1 MPSKPGK
8 YVLEEVVILIQ
19 LESFCATKWK
29 NTNWSVSLFFLEIKI
44 VLDLFENPIEN
55 CWNWFFVNQKNTS
68 ELNFESFLVYISP
81 FRWNVDNGSNT
92 EIEILDNAVTL
103 KITTTWFYTDS
114 PELESTK
121 FDSFEQNPK
130 KSNLIFVRKESQ
142 TNNLI
147 LLWTLCSNFGFDSL
161 LGWNPNLDLIL
172 CWFKVA
178 RKRVWFSLIFS
189 FGSKLVFEFNSN
201 RVLNTHLQEKKATC
215 CNKPWYV
222 FEVDLLLSS
231 EHKKSYAF
239 EKYVFWFW
247 KGNKSVKVRED

>member
-1 MPSKPGK
+1 MQ
-8 YVLEEVVILIQ
+8 EVPWK
-19 LESFCATKWK
+19 KWWK
-29 NTNWSVSLFFLEIKI
+29 A
-44 VLDLFENPIEN
+44 
-55 CWNWFFVNQKNTS
+55 
-68 ELNFESFLVYISP
+68 
-81 FRWNVDNGSNT
+81 

-114 PELESTK
+114 LELESTK

-231 EHKKSYAF
+231 KQKK
-239 EKYVFWFW
+239 KLRFW
-247 KGNKSVKVRED
+247 KVRVLVLKRQQKCKGTWRLIWRKQKSFFFVWQRLQQNNV